1 MLVYFKRA
9 RGSASVKARLSSL
22 RWLRLS
28 IVAAAVLCSFPSTA
42 AQSPEKVYR
51 IGILT
56 ELAVTNFEE
65 QWRNALRKRGYVE
78 GQNFVFEIRAAREK
92 YSSLPKLAGELVE
105 SNVDIILTAST
116 PTAVAAKQATT
127 SIPIVTLS
135 ADPIGAGLVNNLAHP
150 GGNVTGVLVPL
161 VDLAPK
167 RVQLLKEAV
176 PGLATVAVLFNPQ
189 NKAAQLQAK

>member
-1 MLVYFKRA
+1 MLGFFKRA

-78 GQNFVFEIRAAREK
+78 GQNVVLEIRAAREK
-92 YSSLPKLAGELVE
+92 YSSLPKLAAELVE

-116 PTAVAAKQATT
+116 PTAVE
-127 SIPIVTLS
+127 
-135 ADPIGAGLVNNLAHP
+135 IGRASC
-150 GGNVTGVLVPL
+150 
-161 VDLAPK
+161 
-167 RVQLLKEAV
+167 RERRESW
-176 PGLATVAVLFNPQ
+176 
-189 NKAAQLQAK
+189 

>member
-1 MLVYFKRA
+1 MKPLRLTMLVTVA
-9 RGSASVKARLSSL
+9 LCLLLSG
-22 RWLRLS
+22 
-28 IVAAAVLCSFPSTA
+28 A
-42 AQSPEKVYR
+42 AQSEEKIYR

-78 GQNFVFEIRAAREK
+78 GQNVVLEIRAAREK
-92 YSSLPKLAGELVE
+92 YSSLPKLAAELVE

-127 SIPIVTLS
+127 NIPIVTLS

-150 GGNVTGVLVPL
+150 GGNVTGILVPL

-189 NKAAQLQAK
+189 NKAATSQGNRDCGPVFGS